1 MRKGLVV
8 RGSLL
13 ALVAVLGCWLLVA
26 SPVQAQ
32 QANPLA
38 ALIGAGAPLV
48 ASVAPASTT
57 PGATPIAP
65 PAASKPFPGP
75 AQPVITPPIGVPDI
89 PNPFG
94 LLGGLDPGKW
104 AGELLEAVLGAL
116 GEALLEAMRGFI
128 DWALGLGGSSLNF
141 VTRTPAAGTYES
153 ATVRSL
159 WDLSRALAN
168 GGLALVVMWGGFNVM
183 LRQHLR
189 SPYDGAMELLPR
201 VVLAAL
207 ALNLTLE
214 FSRLLIDANNA
225 LTALVGLS
233 GLPGYEQAG
242 AGQEGVALIIV
253 AVSYGVVALLL
264 VFQMLMRLALIDL
277 LIVLAPVM
285 VLLWVLPQTQGW
297 ARWWAQLFPVT
308 VFQQAVQMV
317 VLSLGSALMVE
328 LTPGSVQNALLTLFL
343 GISVLWLTLKVPS
356 LLQGQLQQA
365 GAVRIG
371 SLVAAGRAAAG
382 GR

>member
-13 ALVAVLGCWLLVA
+13 ALAAVLGCWLLVA
-26 SPVQAQ
+26 SPVQGQ
-32 QANPLA
+32 QADPLA

-57 PGATPIAP
+57 AGTMPIAHP
-65 PAASKPFPGP
+65 VTP

-89 PNPFG
+89 PNPFR

-141 VTRTPAAGTYES
+141 ATRTPAAGTHES
-153 ATVRSL
+153 VTVRSL

-189 SPYDGAMELLPR
+189 SRYDGAMELLPR

-214 FSRLLIDANNA
+214 FSRLLLDANNA

>member
-65 PAASKPFPGP
+65 PAASKPSPGP

-89 PNPFG
+89 PNPFR

-116 GEALLEAMRGFI
+116 GEASLEAMRGFI

>member
-1 MRKGLVV
+1 
-8 RGSLL
+8 
-13 ALVAVLGCWLLVA
+13 
-26 SPVQAQ
+26 
-32 QANPLA
+32 
-38 ALIGAGAPLV
+38 
-48 ASVAPASTT
+48 
-57 PGATPIAP
+57 
-65 PAASKPFPGP
+65 
-75 AQPVITPPIGVPDI
+75 
-89 PNPFG
+89 
-94 LLGGLDPGKW
+94 
-104 AGELLEAVLGAL
+104 
-116 GEALLEAMRGFI
+116 
-128 DWALGLGGSSLNF
+128 
-141 VTRTPAAGTYES
+141 
-153 ATVRSL
+153 
-159 WDLSRALAN
+159 
-168 GGLALVVMWGGFNVM
+168 M

-343 GISVLWLTLKVPS
+343 GISVLWLTIRVPS

>member
-13 ALVAVLGCWLLVA
+13 ALAAVLGCWLLVA

-57 PGATPIAP
+57 PGATPIAH
-65 PAASKPFPGP
+65 PAASMPFPGP

-89 PNPFG
+89 PNPFR
-94 LLGGLDPGKW
+94 LLGGLDPGEW

-116 GEALLEAMRGFI
+116 GEALLEAMRSFT
-128 DWALGLGGSSLNF
+128 DWALGLGGSSLKF

-153 ATVRSL
+153 VTVRSL

>member
-1 MRKGLVV
+1 M

-13 ALVAVLGCWLLVA
+13 AVAAVLSCWLLLA
-26 SPVQAQ
+26 SSAHAQ
-32 QANPLA
+32 QEPDPLA
-38 ALIGAGAPLV
+38 ALVGAGAPLV
-48 ASVAPASTT
+48 ASTAPLPAT
-57 PGATPIAP
+57 PGHAPIP
-65 PAASKPFPGP
+65 LSAASAPLPGA
-75 AQPVITPPIGVPDI
+75 AQPGTLPAIGAPDI

-94 LLGGLDPGKW
+94 LFGGLDPREW

-116 GEALLEAMRGFI
+116 GEALLEAMRSFI
-128 DWALGLGGSSLNF
+128 DWALGLGSSSLNF

-153 ATVRSL
+153 TTVRSL
-159 WDLSRALAN
+159 WDLSRTLAN

-189 SPYDGAMELLPR
+189 SPYDGAVELLPR

-207 ALNLTLE
+207 ALNLSLE
-214 FSRLLIDANNA
+214 FSQLLIDTNNA
-225 LTALVGLS
+225 FSALIGLS
-233 GLPGYEQAG
+233 GLPGYEEAG
-242 AGQEGVALIIV
+242 AGQEGVALVIV
-253 AVSYGVVALLL
+253 AVSYGVVAVLL
-264 VFQMLMRLALIDL
+264 VFQMLMRLALINL

-343 GISVLWLTLKVPS
+343 GIAVLSLTLKVPS